1 MKIPSH
7 LSKSWSHNQII
18 FSKMSGRS
26 SVLLLLDFIE
36 WKEDEK
42 NTLDGKCEKQ
52 K

>member
-1 MKIPSH
+1 MNSLKTWNLQMKIPSH

-36 WKEDEK
+36 
-42 NTLDGKCEKQ
+42 
-52 K
+52 